1 MNWYKISQTTNVS
14 VDMSEYSTSL
24 KNRLEAVRDRDVSEQ
39 QRLSTFD
46 MNSIAN
52 IEQSLNALGLQNL
65 VQFAKNALMKK
76 DPKQLENLAMAIHKN
91 STEKRRT
98 SSGGEINAPKQNY
111 FEYSKLT
118 RLIWDYSSHL
128 QMTGGTYRAF
138 TQEDVDSEYN
148 RLIEGTKNSLEQIAS
163 NISAAIS
170 RIENW
175 SGVLPVIVRSM
186 AIDNDNETGIGDE
199 AMIEFGNDDM
209 APNFTYFIIDGKLI
223 IDDVLE
229 AGDEE
234 FFTDPRIQSDYFN
247 LVKEL
252 RNPGSSSKSGKV
264 LTLYTARP
272 VKDRQLYMGKKTIP
286 SNIFLTD
293 KYESAEGIGRDMGE
307 RDIWRLRIDS
317 KWLIN
322 TLDGPEKQYQVVGGN
337 EVPVIKMDL
346 ISPYEKE

>member
-1 MNWYKISQTTNVS
+1 MNWYKISQTNNVS
-14 VDMSEYSTSL
+14 VDLSEYSTSL
-24 KNRLEAVRDRDVSEQ
+24 KNRLEAVMDRDVSEQ

-52 IEQSLNALGLQNL
+52 IEQSLNTLGLQNL
-65 VQFAKNALMKK
+65 VQFARNALTRK

-91 STEKRRT
+91 STEKRQT
-98 SSGGEINAPKQNY
+98 SSGGEITAPRNNY

-118 RLIWDYSSHL
+118 RLIWDYSSHI
-128 QMTGGTYRAF
+128 QMTSGTYNAF

-148 RLIEGTKNSLEQIAS
+148 RLVEGTKNSMDQIAS
-163 NISAAIS
+163 DISSAIG

-175 SGVLPVIVRSM
+175 SGVLPVIIRSR
-186 AIDNDNETGIGDE
+186 AIDNDNNTGICDDAE
-199 AMIEFGNDDM
+199 IEFGNDDM
-209 APNFTYFIIDGKLI
+209 APSFTYFTVDGKAE

-229 AGDEE
+229 AGDDE
-234 FFTDPRIQSDYFN
+234 FFADPRIQSDYFN

-252 RNPGSSSKSGKV
+252 RNPGSSSKSGKA

-272 VKDRQLYMGKKTIP
+272 MKDRQFYMDKKTIP

-317 KWLIN
+317 KWLVN
-322 TLDGPEKQYQVVGGN
+322 TLSGPEKQYQVVGGE